1 MLVFIL
7 CVLIIIIDVVIS
19 VLPWGVEYFSL
30 KRIVTILSTARRKA
44 NSNNSTARSSQIS
57 NAVESFKKEKTPVL
71 ILTPEDIIN
80 NENNNDILQLK
91 KSTLKDSKINLIS
104 SKEEDQNK
112 PKSINIKLI
121 KPITNSERK
130 KLNTRSIDIDINS
143 NKEEVKEENPLRN
156 IEKKKK
162 EDNTTL
168 YSNQIMQLNIQ
179 IDNENNEK

>member
-104 SKEEDQNK
+104 SKEED
-112 PKSINIKLI
+112 
-121 KPITNSERK
+121 
-130 KLNTRSIDIDINS
+130 
-143 NKEEVKEENPLRN
+143 
-156 IEKKKK
+156 
-162 EDNTTL
+162 
-168 YSNQIMQLNIQ
+168 
-179 IDNENNEK
+179 